1 MKKVL
6 FFVIICMLFMVMGG
20 CNKKVTPGYI
30 SAENIYNGNGE
41 NYLIYFEKENCSQC
55 AQTLPTLI
63 EYQTQ
68 VSRKGGVNVYRVL
81 LEYTD
86 ENGEVITLPI
96 SRAVENGDTGQGPS
110 GNFYVDGVSNWIQL
124 HIAATPSLIEVKAID
139 GVKQSKLVAVGTTE
153 IETYLNDRLK

>member
-6 FFVIICMLFMVMGG
+6 FFVIIGMFLMVMTG

-30 SAENIYNGNGE
+30 SAENIYEGNGD

-55 AQTLPTLI
+55 AQTLPILI
-63 EYQTQ
+63 DYQTK
-68 VSRKGGVNVYRVL
+68 VSKKGGINVYRVL

-124 HIAATPSLIEVKAID
+124 HIAATPSLIQVKAVD
-139 GVKQSKLVAVGTTE
+139 GKKQSTLVAVGTTE
-153 IETYLNDRLK
+153 IETYLNNLQK

>member
-1 MKKVL
+1 MKRVL
-6 FFVIICMLFMVMGG
+6 FFVIVCMLFMVMAG

-30 SAENIYNGNGE
+30 SAENIYNGNGD

-55 AQTLPTLI
+55 AATLPALI

-68 VSRKGGVNVYRVL
+68 VSKKGGINVYRIL

-86 ENGEVITLPI
+86 ENGEVVTLPI
-96 SRAVENGDTGQGPS
+96 SRAVEAGNTGQGPN

-124 HIAATPSLIEVKAID
+124 HIAATPALIQVKAVD
-139 GVKQSKLVAVGTTE
+139 GVKQSTLVAVGTTE
-153 IETYLNDRLK
+153 IETYLNNLLK